1 MTLRTLLKKGEKHK
15 KTPKPLISQGFR
27 RPCQVVEVT
36 GFEPTT
42 SASRTQRST
51 KLSHASIFCFLNSR
65 PSTIAI
71 IYDVYRNVNTFF
83 EIFLI
88 FFIIASKGTFYT
100 GLRPFWCSF
109 RMTVSEKVKKRDM
122 PEVLF
127 RHISYLCF
135 SAQLIYICILHAEA
149 QRLGMAA
156 AEDVYVA
163 VSGSAVFY
171 RVNLAVDHQFRSE
184 WYTAHGDRSSCGR
197 CGSARGGS
205 AGPLSGTDGTG
216 AIACQFKS
224 SKVCSAGG
232 AAGSI

>member
-1 MTLRTLLKKGEKHK
+1 
-15 KTPKPLISQGFR
+15 
-27 RPCQVVEVT
+27 
-36 GFEPTT
+36 
-42 SASRTQRST
+42 
-51 KLSHASIFCFLNSR
+51 
-65 PSTIAI
+65 
-71 IYDVYRNVNTFF
+71 
-83 EIFLI
+83 
-88 FFIIASKGTFYT
+88 
-100 GLRPFWCSF
+100 
-109 RMTVSEKVKKRDM
+109 M

-163 VSGSAVFY
+163 V
-171 RVNLAVDHQFRSE
+171 NLAVDHQFCAK
-184 WYTAHGDRSSCGR
+184 WYTAHGNRSAGGR

>member
-1 MTLRTLLKKGEKHK
+1 MPKLLIVKAFGIFI
-15 KTPKPLISQGFR
+15 P
-27 RPCQVVEVT
+27 VEAT

>member
-1 MTLRTLLKKGEKHK
+1 MPKLLIVKAFGIFI
-15 KTPKPLISQGFR
+15 P
-27 RPCQVVEVT
+27 VEAT

-135 SAQLIYICILHAEA
+135 SA
-149 QRLGMAA
+149 
-156 AEDVYVA
+156 
-163 VSGSAVFY
+163 

>member
-1 MTLRTLLKKGEKHK
+1 
-15 KTPKPLISQGFR
+15 
-27 RPCQVVEVT
+27 
-36 GFEPTT
+36 
-42 SASRTQRST
+42 
-51 KLSHASIFCFLNSR
+51 
-65 PSTIAI
+65 
-71 IYDVYRNVNTFF
+71 
-83 EIFLI
+83 
-88 FFIIASKGTFYT
+88 
-100 GLRPFWCSF
+100 
-109 RMTVSEKVKKRDM
+109 MTVSEKVKKRDM

-171 RVNLAVDHQFRSE
+171 RVNLTVDHQFRSE